1 VIASPRRAARVG
13 GPVPSP
19 EEPGPHARG
28 RSPHRR
34 PGISLLEVLL
44 ALAIFL
50 LALVAIGQLVD
61 IGTDHALDSQ
71 AQATATRLAQSKLAE
86 VEAGVIPLD
95 GSSPSGSFDVE
106 PEWTWT
112 VSSTQ
117 ANIPNLYTVT
127 VQVSRQFR
135 NRQFQV
141 SLTQLVFDPNMM
153 GNAQEAQPPQTS
165 SGGST
170 SGSGTT
176 SGTGGT
182 GQ

>member
-1 VIASPRRAARVG
+1 VIASPRRTVRVG

-19 EEPGPHARG
+19 NQSGPLARG
-28 RSPHRR
+28 RSPYRR

-95 GSSPSGSFDVE
+95 GSSPSGTFDVE

-135 NRQFQV
+135 NRQFEV

-153 GNAQEAQPPQTS
+153 GNAQEAQKPQTTSGS
-165 SGGST
+165 S
-170 SGSGTT
+170 SGSGTS

>member
-1 VIASPRRAARVG
+1 VIVRVGDSLREFPVLLAGPRRKKWPPAERAAF
-13 GPVPSP
+13 SC
-19 EEPGPHARG
+19 
-28 RSPHRR
+28 RR

-61 IGTDHALDSQ
+61 LGIDHALDSQ

-95 GSSPSGSFDVE
+95 GSSPSGTFDVE
-106 PEWTWT
+106 TEWSWN

-141 SLTQLVFDPNMM
+141 TMTQLVFDPNMM
-153 GNAQEAQPPQTS
+153 GNAQEAQKPQTTS
-165 SGGST
+165 S
-170 SGSGTT
+170 SGTT
-176 SGTGGT
+176 SGSGTGGT

>member
-1 VIASPRRAARVG
+1 LSL
-13 GPVPSP
+13 
-19 EEPGPHARG
+19 
-28 RSPHRR
+28 RR

-50 LALVAIGQLVD
+50 LALVAIGQLVGL
-61 IGTDHALDSQ
+61 GTDHALDSQ

-86 VEAGVIPLD
+86 IEAGVIPLD

-106 PEWTWT
+106 PDWQWN

-141 SLTQLVFDPNMM
+141 SMTQLVFDPNMM
-153 GNAQEAQPPQTS
+153 GNAQEAQKPQT
-165 SGGST
+165 T
-170 SGSGTT
+170 ASGSGTT
-176 SGTGGT
+176 SGSGAGGT